1 VKKKTKR
8 AHQTTTKVQ
17 TPFRG
22 VFVHVTWDASGAVV
36 GASLSHQQKDFGS
49 PIAEL
54 LDTISNGLCAAIKAG
69 PFGGE
74 A

>member
-1 VKKKTKR
+1 MKKRTR
-8 AHQTTTKVQ
+8 VHQTTTKVQ

-22 VFVHVTWDASGAVV
+22 VFVHLAWDDKGLVV

-54 LDTISNGLCAAIKAG
+54 VEAVSTALCASIKAG
-69 PFGGE
+69 P
-74 A
+74 